1 MLDINLFRQNPDV
14 VRTALQNRQ
23 MDPAVVDRVLALDAD
38 RRDLL
43 GRVETLKAERNN
55 VSREIGKS
63 KDAAE
68 RQAKIEAMRKVGDEI
83 SALDEQVRHVDET
96 LDAELAVIPNIPQ
109 EIVPIGKDEH
119 ENPVV
124 RVMEGECGN
133 LDFPAQPH
141 WDLGVKLG
149 ILNFEQGVKLSG
161 TRFYVLSGAGARL
174 QRALIAWM
182 LDLHARQGYREQYL
196 PFMVKQEV
204 LFGAGQLPK
213 FRDNL
218 YHDVEEDYWNVPT
231 AEVPL
236 TGLHMGDILEEAAL
250 PLRYMAYTPCF
261 RREKMS
267 AGRDVRGI
275 KRGHQFD
282 KVEMYTYCRPEDSTN
297 ELNKMLADAEV
308 DLPGFGS
315 HLPRGGAM
323 HRRPGLWRQC
333 HLRPGSVGPRLRRM
347 AGSVIGFQRHRLPIA
362 ARQHQIPSRRWWQGP
377 PAPHPQRVG
386 AGPASHHDR
395 RAGKL
400 PAARRLGRRSPCA
413 APLDGRHRRDP
424 PRITMEP
431 AEIGLLTLQVVVLS
445 VMLVGLLGLIF
456 PILPGLTIIWLAALV
471 YGVVT
476 GFNWVSGVLFGV
488 MTVFMLVGN
497 VLDNFIMG
505 ASARQQGASW
515 IAIAIA
521 LVLAVAGS
529 LIFPPF
535 GGLIAALLG
544 LFVYEFYRLRDW
556 RKALDSVKGMA
567 SGCGW
572 SAVARAALGLLMIGL
587 WVIWATLQ
595 T

>member
-1 MLDINLFRQNPDV
+1 
-14 VRTALQNRQ
+14 
-23 MDPAVVDRVLALDAD
+23 MDPTIVDRVLALDAD

-68 RQAKIEAMRKVGDEI
+68 RQSKIEAMRKVGDEI
-83 SALDEQVRHVDET
+83 SALDEQVRRVDET
-96 LDAELAVIPNIPQ
+96 LDAELAVIPNIPL

-124 RVMEGECGN
+124 RVMEGKYKN

-282 KVEMYTYCRPEDSTN
+282 KVEMYTYCRPEDSMN
-297 ELNKMLADAEV
+297 ELNKMLADAESICQGL
-308 DLPGFGS
+308 DLTYRVVALCTGDLGFGAS
-315 HLPRGGAM
+315 VTYDLEVWAPGCDEWLEVSSVSNVTDFQSRRANIKYRPADGGKARLLHTLNGSGLALPRTMIAVLENYQQPDGSVVV
-323 HRRPGLWRQC
+323 PPV
-333 HLRPGSVGPRLRRM
+333 LRPWMGGID
-347 AGSVIGFQRHRLPIA
+347 VIRP
-362 ARQHQIPSRRWWQGP
+362 
-377 PAPHPQRVG
+377 
-386 AGPASHHDR
+386 
-395 RAGKL
+395 
-400 PAARRLGRRSPCA
+400 
-413 APLDGRHRRDP
+413 
-424 PRITMEP
+424 E
-431 AEIGLLTLQVVVLS
+431 
-445 VMLVGLLGLIF
+445 
-456 PILPGLTIIWLAALV
+456 
-471 YGVVT
+471 
-476 GFNWVSGVLFGV
+476 
-488 MTVFMLVGN
+488 
-497 VLDNFIMG
+497 
-505 ASARQQGASW
+505 
-515 IAIAIA
+515 
-521 LVLAVAGS
+521 
-529 LIFPPF
+529 
-535 GGLIAALLG
+535 
-544 LFVYEFYRLRDW
+544 
-556 RKALDSVKGMA
+556 
-567 SGCGW
+567 
-572 SAVARAALGLLMIGL
+572 
-587 WVIWATLQ
+587 
-595 T
+595 